1 MDVRDDTA
9 PAELVDLGGRRLE
22 CRLIDGDPDR
32 PALVFLHEGLGSV
45 ALWRDFPARVAEAS
59 GRRVLV
65 YSRFG
70 HGASDLPGA
79 PRTPGFM
86 HEEALEVLPALRQRF
101 DLRDPILVGHSDGGS
116 IALIHAGRVGGVSA
130 LVLLAPH
137 VFVEDESIAGIT
149 AAKHAFQQGDL
160 ARRMARY
167 HRDPEV
173 TFRGWNDVWL
183 SPEFRAWNIEDVLG
197 GVACPV
203 LLVQGENDQYGTLEQ
218 VRAIERGIPGP
229 VETVVLDCKHVP
241 HAERP
246 EETLGAVTRFL
257 AALAVDP

>member
-9 PAELVDLGGRRLE
+9 PVNLVDVGGRRLE
-22 CRLIDGDPDR
+22 CRWIDGDPDR

-70 HGASDLPGA
+70 HGASDPPDT
-79 PRTPGFM
+79 PRTPRFM
-86 HEEALEVLPALRQRF
+86 HDEALDVLPALLERF

-116 IALIHAGRVGGVSA
+116 IALIHAGRVPGVSA

-149 AAKHAFQQGDL
+149 AAKQAYEHGDL
-160 ARRMARY
+160 ARRMERH
-167 HRDPEV
+167 HRDAAV

-183 SPEFRAWNIEDVLG
+183 SPEFRDWNIEDVLG
-197 GVACPV
+197 AITCPV
-203 LLVQGENDQYGTLEQ
+203 LLVQGRADQYGTLAQ
-218 VRAIERGIPGP
+218 VAAIERGIPGA

-246 EETLGAVTRFL
+246 DETLAAVTRFL
-257 AALAVDP
+257 ASL

>member
-9 PAELVDLGGRRLE
+9 PVTLVDVGGRRIE
-22 CRLIDGDPDR
+22 CRWIDGDPDR

-70 HGASDLPGA
+70 HGASDPPDT
-79 PRTPGFM
+79 PRTPRFM
-86 HEEALEVLPALRQRF
+86 HDEALDVLPALLERF

-116 IALIHAGRVGGVSA
+116 IALIHAGRVPGVSA

-149 AAKHAFQQGDL
+149 AAKQAYEHGDL
-160 ARRMARY
+160 ARRMERH
-167 HRDPEV
+167 HRDAAV

-183 SPEFRAWNIEDVLG
+183 SPEFRDWNIEDVLG
-197 GVACPV
+197 AITCPV
-203 LLVQGENDQYGTLEQ
+203 LLVQGRADQYGTLAQ
-218 VRAIERGIPGP
+218 VAAIERGIPGA

-246 EETLGAVTRFL
+246 DETLAAVTRFL
-257 AALAVDP
+257 ASL

>member
-9 PAELVDLGGRRLE
+9 PVNLVDVGGRRLE
-22 CRLIDGDPDR
+22 CRWIDGDPDR

-70 HGASDLPGA
+70 HGGSDPPDT
-79 PRTPGFM
+79 PRTARFM
-86 HEEALEVLPALRQRF
+86 HDEALDVLPALLERF

-116 IALIHAGRVGGVSA
+116 IALIHAGRVPGVSA

-149 AAKHAFQQGDL
+149 AAKQAYEHGDL
-160 ARRMARY
+160 ARRMERH
-167 HRDPEV
+167 HRDAAV

-183 SPEFRAWNIEDVLG
+183 SPEFRDWNIEDVLG
-197 GVACPV
+197 AITCPV
-203 LLVQGENDQYGTLEQ
+203 LLVQGRADQYGTLAQ
-218 VRAIERGIPGP
+218 VAAIERGIPGA

-246 EETLGAVTRFL
+246 DETLAAVTRFL
-257 AALAVDP
+257 ASL

>member
-1 MDVRDDTA
+1 MDARDDTTQTR
-9 PAELVDLGGRRLE
+9 LVEVAGRRLE
-22 CRLIDGDPDR
+22 CRLVDGDPDV

-45 ALWRDFPARVAEAS
+45 ALWRDFPDRVAAAC

-65 YSRFG
+65 YSRLG
-70 HGASDLPGA
+70 HGASDLPDA
-79 PRTPGFM
+79 PRAPGFM
-86 HEEALEVLPALRQRF
+86 HDEALDVLPALLHRF
-101 DLRDPILVGHSDGGS
+101 DLRDPVLVGHSDGGS
-116 IALIHAGRVGGVSA
+116 IALIHAGRVGGAGA

-149 AAKHAFQQGDL
+149 AAKVAFENGDL
-160 ARRMARY
+160 AQRMGRY

-183 SPEFRAWNIEDVLG
+183 SPQFRDWNIEDVLG
-197 GVACPV
+197 GITCPV
-203 LLVQGENDQYGTLEQ
+203 LLVQGEADQYGTLAQ
-218 VRAIERGIPGP
+218 VAAIERGIPGP

-246 EETLGAVTRFL
+246 EETLEAVARFL
-257 AALAVDP
+257 GSL